1 MKRSRERST
10 FWINQVEAISS
21 MCREMDGSPC
31 NIKSAVSGNASG
43 ATPFI
48 APAPS
53 TTRPLALLSR
63 WHFKAPT
70 QTWKAWLPAWSQH
83 NPPPTPFLKSACY
96 PRWARSTP
104 RIHTACH
111 SGTLVKICFV
121 SLINNTPFLLQTQGG
136 RECPSGVHWHCSLWS
151 LHSDKETCWKWRRCY
166 LLHQYLLEFREC
178 VLLHLWSCIV
188 SVFLTFFIFVFTQDA
203 HHREERAFENV
214 QGGAF
219 NLRAEKCSK
228 RR

>member
-1 MKRSRERST
+1 MTQWRTLYVLSLKVTENLTHHSYSRVKCRSLAKTCTGVNLNHSMKRSRERST

-83 NPPPTPFLKSACY
+83 NPPPTPFLKRACY

-136 RECPSGVHWHCSLWS
+136 RECPSGVHWHCSS
-151 LHSDKETCWKWRRCY
+151 LESPFRQETCWKWRRC
-166 LLHQYLLEFREC
+166 LL
-178 VLLHLWSCIV
+178 
-188 SVFLTFFIFVFTQDA
+188 SVTPIYV
-203 HHREERAFENV
+203 
-214 QGGAF
+214 GI
-219 NLRAEKCSK
+219 
-228 RR
+228 

>member
-1 MKRSRERST
+1 MSRLDVTWNCQPILIEPFNLLLKRCCDGHFKSFHWKLQRTWHTILKCRRLAKTCTGVNLNHSMKRSRERST

-83 NPPPTPFLKSACY
+83 NPPPPPSSNALATPAGPGQRQESTPLATREPLSKSASY
-96 PRWARSTP
+96 P
-104 RIHTACH
+104 
-111 SGTLVKICFV
+111 
-121 SLINNTPFLLQTQGG
+121 
-136 RECPSGVHWHCSLWS
+136 
-151 LHSDKETCWKWRRCY
+151 
-166 LLHQYLLEFREC
+166 
-178 VLLHLWSCIV
+178 
-188 SVFLTFFIFVFTQDA
+188 
-203 HHREERAFENV
+203 
-214 QGGAF
+214 
-219 NLRAEKCSK
+219 
-228 RR
+228 